1 MLRYYRDIKSNEM
14 QNDSKIA
21 REIRNAH
28 RLGKKKN
35 TRPVTT
41 RSITLSTSTL

>member
-28 RLGKKKN
+28 RLGKKN